1 MQTSMQ
7 LTSSVPSRQPP
18 PRARGIPP
26 GCRDCRD
33 CDARTHCLA
42 AGLDATALDT
52 FEHQVVVRRHTL
64 KRHDRLYQRGTPFET
79 LFSVQHGQMKAER
92 AMPDGRPQAI
102 GFYQPGQLLGLESL
116 ATLTHRCDGV
126 ALCDTT
132 ACALSYQGLTRMM
145 KQYAALT
152 RRFHQLVGAELD
164 RQQTSMLMLGAAR
177 APQRLAAFLLDMAGN
192 AADGM
197 AATAQTT
204 VELRMSRDDIAS
216 HLGLA
221 LESVSRQLTQF
232 RAAGLLDVQNR
243 RIELR
248 DRVALRAI
256 AIAG

>member
-1 MQTSMQ
+1 MQTSVRP
-7 LTSSVPSRQPP
+7 SSAAPSRQPA
-18 PRARGIPP
+18 PRPRGIPP
-26 GCRDCRD
+26 CCRD
-33 CDARTHCLA
+33 CDTRIHCLA

-52 FEHQVVVRRHTL
+52 FEHQVVLRRHTL
-64 KRHDRLYQRGTPFET
+64 KRHDRLYAHGAPFDT
-79 LFSVQHGQMKAER
+79 LFSVQQGQMKAER
-92 AMPDGRPQAI
+92 AMPDGRAQVV

-116 ATLTHRCDGV
+116 AALTHRCDSV

-132 ACALSYQGLTRMM
+132 ACAISYQGLTRMM

-152 RRFHQLVGAELD
+152 RRFHQLIGAELD
-164 RQQTSMLMLGAAR
+164 RQQSSMLMLGAAK

-192 AADGM
+192 GAD
-197 AATAQTT
+197 TSSTT

-243 RIELR
+243 RIELL
-248 DRVALRAI
+248 DRCALQAI
-256 AIAG
+256 ATAG